1 VKLYKQNYLSLRTLS
16 IYSERGEGTEA
27 LRYSDPYEIDFP
39 ILSCLIVRAYLAAVG
54 RSFPVVLWPINQPP
68 FILATQ
74 NKAEDA
80 IADQNL

>member
-1 VKLYKQNYLSLRTLS
+1 MKLYKQNYLSLRTLS

-27 LRYSDPYEIDFP
+27 LRYSDPYGIDFP
-39 ILSCLIVRAYLAAVG
+39 IPSCLIVRAYLAAVG
-54 RSFPVVLWPINQPP
+54 RSLPVVLWPINQPP
-68 FILATQ
+68 FILVTL